1 MSLTHLVVVQY
12 LYQNMATASTHMRLS
27 PCDNYPIKNSGLD
40 NETISNIHDKILKR
54 TLYDKNDGNINA
66 DKWYEFHKKIK
77 KGE

>member
-1 MSLTHLVVVQY
+1 
-12 LYQNMATASTHMRLS
+12 
-27 PCDNYPIKNSGLD
+27 DNYPIKNSGLD